1 MSQLNK
7 QESRVIDTVVA
18 GAVTDQSDMAAS
30 AIRFVQTELPPYLRA
45 EVAVVGKDLVFHFF
59 LLDPS
64 KPLPCGYSTFWEER
78 FPIHL
83 DAVARNHF
91 RAEFPS
97 LQAQRVN
104 EFEIDSWWLRAF
116 GYADA
121 SIDMDAFI
129 QKFYEKLLLALRS

>member
-7 QESRVIDTVVA
+7 QESQVVDTVVRDA
-18 GAVTDQSDMAAS
+18 VKDQPDMGASPLQFAQTD
-30 AIRFVQTELPPYLRA
+30 LPPYLRA

-64 KPLPCGYSTFWEER
+64 KPLPGGYSTFWETL
-78 FPIHL
+78 FPTHL
-83 DAVARNHF
+83 DTVARAHF

-121 SIDMDAFI
+121 SIDMPAFI
-129 QKFYEKLLLALRS
+129 QNFYDRLVRALQS